1 MIVIIAGMYRSGS
14 TFTFN
19 IAREILQG
27 AVDVLSAN
35 SVTAAELVRAQQR
48 HLVIK
53 SHLPDDALVE
63 MINSG
68 QAVCV
73 RTYRKPEEAVA
84 SWIDTFG
91 YSFEDS
97 VKAIRGWMDRH
108 HSAHCDALNIPYE
121 MIEERPL
128 SAILM
133 IQYYL
138 FGRINR
144 PQARELNARYN
155 KAQIKQRCDAMVDN
169 ADNVNIGFSYYNPE
183 TFFHRRHVSSVTK
196 RTVSNTL
203 NATQI
208 AEVRE
213 AFANYVDADGEY
225 KPTYAQ
231 KRERSTSPIK
241 STAID
246 RPTERTDAVNSY

>member
-19 IAREILQG
+19 IAREILEG

-35 SVTAAELVRAQQR
+35 SVTAAEQIRAQVR

-53 SHLPDDALVE
+53 SHLPDDALVA

-68 QAVCV
+68 QAICI

-84 SWIDTFG
+84 SWMDTFG

-97 VKAIRGWMDRH
+97 LKAICGWMDRH

-121 MIEERPL
+121 MIEDRPL

-138 FGRINR
+138 YGRINR
-144 PQARELNARYN
+144 PQARELNKRYN
-155 KAQIKQRCDAMVDN
+155 KAQIKQRCDAMLDN

-183 TFFHRRHVSSVTK
+183 TFFHRRHVSSVTR

-203 NATQI
+203 SAAQI
-208 AEVRE
+208 AAVRE
-213 AFANYVDADGEY
+213 AFVDYVDADGEY
-225 KPTYAQ
+225 NPLYSQ
-231 KRERSTSPIK
+231 KREHIASPIK
-241 STAID
+241 SAAAEQTTPRA
-246 RPTERTDAVNSY
+246 DAVNTH